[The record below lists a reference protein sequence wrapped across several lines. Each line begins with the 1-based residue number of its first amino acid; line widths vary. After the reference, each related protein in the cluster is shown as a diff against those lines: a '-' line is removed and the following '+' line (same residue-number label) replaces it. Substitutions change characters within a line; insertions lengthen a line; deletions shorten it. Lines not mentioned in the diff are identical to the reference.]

1 MYAKVALEKVVKFV
15 KISGYSAEAL
25 HKGVG

>member
-25 HKGVG
+25 RKGFG